1 MLKSSIETSRFY
13 LRHLTVADVS
23 DEYLSWI
30 RDQNSNRFIVTAD
43 PNYDLDSLRS
53 YVAQREHKSD
63 VVFLGIFVRGTNQH
77 IGNIKFEPIDSLGG
91 SATMGILIGNR
102 GWRGKGVAGEVLEAC
117 AQWLFDEHGIAKIVL
132 GVDSNNKAGIRAYLK
147 AGFRADHGRNLAVGE
162 SSNPWMVR
170 HHSSAHRVAVGTVQF
185 GLPYGVANKTG
196 QVDLHEA
203 ARILDFGWA
212 CGVSTID
219 TAIGYGASE
228 ERLGETMVDPW
239 RVVTKLPAVP
249 ESTEDISGWV
259 KESVFGALKRLRIP
273 KLYGLLLH
281 RPQQLLGAGG
291 ATLFRA
297 LAELKEQGKVEKIG
311 VSVYA
316 PEELESLWPH
326 FQFDMVQ
333 APFNVI
339 DRRLATSGWLSK
351 LHSEGTEVH
360 VRSVFLQGLLLMDV
374 ASRPSGFGRWNTLWK
389 QWDYWLA
396 EHSLTPL
403 QACMSF
409 ALSQREIGRV
419 VVGVDSLAQF
429 REILA
434 CTKNPTVVP
443 PITLMSEDQSLINPS
458 LWNAH

>member
-1 MLKSSIETSRFY
+1 MLKSLVETARFY
-13 LRHLTVADVS
+13 LRGLTVADVS

-30 RDQNSNRFIVTAD
+30 RDQNSNRFIETAD
-43 PNYDLDSLRS
+43 PTYDLDSLRS

-63 VVFLGIFVRGTNQH
+63 VVFFGIFVRGTNQH
-77 IGNIKFEPIDSLGG
+77 IGNIKFEPIDSLDG

-117 AQWLFDEHGIAKIVL
+117 GQWLFDEHGIAKILL

-147 AGFRADHGRNLAVGE
+147 AGFRADHGRGFAEGE
-162 SSNPWMVR
+162 SGNPWMVR

-185 GLPYGVANKTG
+185 GLPYGIANRTG
-196 QVDLHEA
+196 QVGLDEA
-203 ARILDFGWA
+203 ARILTFGWA
-212 CGVSTID
+212 NGINTID
-219 TAIGYGASE
+219 TAIGYGTSE
-228 ERLGETMVDPW
+228 ERLGETMADPW

-259 KESVFGALKRLRIP
+259 NTSVVGALERLRIP

-281 RPQQLLGAGG
+281 RPQQLLGPEG

-297 LAELKEQGKVEKIG
+297 LAALKDQGKVEKIG
-311 VSVYA
+311 VSIYA

-326 FQFDMVQ
+326 FQFDIVQ

-339 DRRLATSGWLSK
+339 DRRLAISGWLSK
-351 LHSEGTEVH
+351 LHLAGIEVH
-360 VRSVFLQGLLLMDV
+360 IRSVFLQGLLLMDA
-374 ASRPSGFGRWNTLWK
+374 ASRPSRFSRWNTLWK
-389 QWDYWLA
+389 QWDCWLA

-429 REILA
+429 QEILA
-434 CTKNPTVVP
+434 STKNSTAVP
-443 PITLMSEDQSLINPS
+443 PNILMSEDQSLINPS
-458 LWNAH
+458 LWSAH

>member
-1 MLKSSIETSRFY
+1 METARFY
-13 LRHLTVADVS
+13 LRRLTFADVS

-30 RDQNSNRFIVTAD
+30 RDQNSNRFIETAD
-43 PNYDLDSLRS
+43 PTYDLDSLRS
-53 YVAQREHKSD
+53 YVEQREHKSD
-63 VVFLGIFVRGTNQH
+63 VLFFGIFVRGTNEH
-77 IGNIKFEPIDSLGG
+77 IGNIKFEPIDSLAG
-91 SATMGILIGNR
+91 SATMGILIGNKD
-102 GWRGKGVAGEVLEAC
+102 WRGRGVAGEVLEAS

-147 AGFRADHGRNLAVGE
+147 AGFRADHGRNFSEGE
-162 SSNPWMVR
+162 SSNLWMAR

-196 QVDLHEA
+196 QVGIDEA

-212 CGVSTID
+212 SGVGTID

-228 ERLGETMVDPW
+228 ERLGETMADPW
-239 RVVTKLPAVP
+239 RVVTKLPAAP
-249 ESTEDISGWV
+249 ESTGDISGWV
-259 KESVFGALKRLRIP
+259 NNSVLGALERLRIP
-273 KLYGLLLH
+273 KLCGLLLH
-281 RPQQLLGAGG
+281 RPQQLLGPEG

-297 LAELKEQGKVEKIG
+297 LAALKDQGKVEKIG
-311 VSVYA
+311 VSIYA

-326 FQFDMVQ
+326 FQFDLVQ

-351 LHSEGTEVH
+351 LHLAGTEVH
-360 VRSVFLQGLLLMDV
+360 VRSVFLQGLLLMD
-374 ASRPSGFGRWNTLWK
+374 AATRPSRFSRWDTLWK
-389 QWDYWLA
+389 QWGYWLA

-434 CTKNPTVVP
+434 STKNPTVVP
-443 PITLMSEDQSLINPS
+443 PITLMSEDPSLINPS
-458 LWNAH
+458 AWNSL

>member
-1 MLKSSIETSRFY
+1 MKSSIETARFY
-13 LRHLTVADVS
+13 LRRLAVADVS

-30 RDQNSNRFIVTAD
+30 RDQNSNRFIAAAD
-43 PNYDLDSLRS
+43 PTYDLDSLRS

-63 VVFLGIFVRGTNQH
+63 VVFFGIFVRGTNEH
-77 IGNIKFEPIDSLGG
+77 IGNIKFEPIDSLAG
-91 SATMGILIGNR
+91 SATIGILIGNKD
-102 GWRGKGVAGEVLEAC
+102 WRGSGVAGEVLEAC

-132 GVDSNNKAGIRAYLK
+132 GVDPNNKAGIRAYIK
-147 AGFRADHGRNLAVGE
+147 AGFRADHEQNNAQGE
-162 SSNPWMVR
+162 SCNPRMVR
-170 HHSSAHRVAVGTVQF
+170 HHSSAHRIAIGTVQF
-185 GLPYGVANKTG
+185 GLPYGVANKIG
-196 QVDLHEA
+196 QVGLDEA

-212 CGVSTID
+212 RGVGTID

-228 ERLGETMVDPW
+228 ERLGQTMADPW

-249 ESTEDISGWV
+249 KSTEDIYGWV
-259 KESVFGALKRLRIP
+259 NNSVFGALKRLRIP

-281 RPQQLLGAGG
+281 RPQQLLGQEG

-297 LAELKEQGKVEKIG
+297 LAELKAQGKVEKIG
-311 VSVYA
+311 VSIYA
-316 PEELESLWPH
+316 PEELASLWPH

-351 LHSEGTEVH
+351 LHSAGTEVY
-360 VRSVFLQGLLLMDV
+360 VRSVFLQGLLLMDA
-374 ASRPSGFGRWNTLWK
+374 ASRPSRFSRWNTLWK
-389 QWDYWLA
+389 QWDCWLA

-409 ALSQREIGRV
+409 ALLQREIGRV
-419 VVGVDSLAQF
+419 VIGVDSLAQF
-429 REILA
+429 KEIFSSERSSA
-434 CTKNPTVVP
+434 VAP

-458 LWNAH
+458 YWNSL